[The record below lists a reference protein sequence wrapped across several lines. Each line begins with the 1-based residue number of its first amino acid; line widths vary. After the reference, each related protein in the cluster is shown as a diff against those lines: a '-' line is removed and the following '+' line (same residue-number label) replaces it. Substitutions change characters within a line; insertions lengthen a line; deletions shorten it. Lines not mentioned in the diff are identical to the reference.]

1 MPRGPCRARAAL
13 GEFQYRD
20 KLFFVTPRGRARL
33 KQLAASFVPGISF
46 FWLRLMGRA
55 GLGLLWANF
64 ITGKSFFFVVVT
76 PSGPCR
82 ARVFCY
88 TLWARQA
95 QAALGEFRSRGKLF
109 WVRPRGPCG
118 AQAALGE
125 LHYKEKFFFVTHCGR
140 AGHKLP
146 GASFV
151 PGESIDW
158 SRLVGRAGLGLLW
171 ASLINGKS
179 FFLFNCYTS
188 WACQAQAAL
197 GEFRS
202 RGKLSLVTPRGPC
215 RARAAS
221 GVFH

>member
-1 MPRGPCRARAAL
+1 MVQFGCRGKFFLVMPRGPCRARAAL

-64 ITGKSFFFVVVT
+64 ITGKSFFLLLLHLLGHAGLGF
-76 PSGPCR
+76 
-82 ARVFCY
+82 FCY

-125 LHYKEKFFFVTHCGR
+125 LHYKEKFFLLHIVGAPGTSCPGR
-140 AGHKLP
+140 VSFQGKALIGH
-146 GASFV
+146 ASWAV
-151 PGESIDW
+151 PGSGCF
-158 SRLVGRAGLGLLW
+158 GR
-171 ASLINGKS
+171 
-179 FFLFNCYTS
+179 
-188 WACQAQAAL
+188 
-197 GEFRS
+197 
-202 RGKLSLVTPRGPC
+202 V
-215 RARAAS
+215 
-221 GVFH
+221 